1 MQSDRSLNIAHLCS
15 RIMKTEASSDETTS
29 PSPRKLRVRTVK
41 TNTRDGALVQERRD
55 VLIRAAIKVFIEKGF
70 HEATVRDIGRVADMT
85 QGTIYNYVKSKD
97 DILYLVCD
105 RIIAEYQL
113 KVKQALDETA
123 DARTQVS
130 AALRTVARIMYEHQD
145 EIMLIYQNSHLL
157 DNRSRKVILARV
169 EEFIAMFENILAK
182 ASEQTRI
189 DFGNLHIAANIVT
202 FLPTMIAL
210 RRWSLR
216 DRAKPEEVIETLS
229 TFMARGLG
237 FN

>member
-1 MQSDRSLNIAHLCS
+1 
-15 RIMKTEASSDETTS
+15 MKSDEFFDEES
-29 PSPRKLRVRTVK
+29 PAAVRKPRARIVK
-41 TNTRDGALVQERRD
+41 TNTRDEALVQERRD
-55 VLIRAAIKVFIEKGF
+55 ALIRAAIKVFIEKGF
-70 HEATVRDIGRVADMT
+70 HEATVRDIGRAADMT

-113 KVKQALDETA
+113 KVKKALDESA
-123 DARTQVS
+123 APATQVS
-130 AALRTVARIMYEHQD
+130 AALQTITRIMYEHQD

-157 DNRSRKVILARV
+157 DKRSRKVILARV
-169 EEFIAMFENILAK
+169 EEFIAMFEGILGQAG
-182 ASEQTRI
+182 SQTSMRL
-189 DFGNLHIAANIVT
+189 GNLHIAANIVT

-216 DRAKPEEVIETLS
+216 DRTEPEEVIDALS

-237 FN
+237 LK

>member
-1 MQSDRSLNIAHLCS
+1 
-15 RIMKTEASSDETTS
+15 MKTEASSDETTS
-29 PSPRKLRVRTVK
+29 PSARKPRARTVK

-113 KVKQALDETA
+113 KVKKALDETA
-123 DARTQVS
+123 DAQTQVS
-130 AALRTVARIMYEHQD
+130 AALRTVARIVYEHQD

-169 EEFIAMFENILAK
+169 EEFIAMFESILAK
-182 ASEQTRI
+182 ASEQTKI

-216 DRAKPEEVIETLS
+216 DRTKPEEVIETLS

>member
-15 RIMKTEASSDETTS
+15 RIMKTEASPDQTTS
-29 PSPRKLRVRTVK
+29 PSPRKPRVRTVK

-182 ASEQTRI
+182 ASEQTKI

>member
-1 MQSDRSLNIAHLCS
+1 
-15 RIMKTEASSDETTS
+15 MKTEASSDETTS
-29 PSPRKLRVRTVK
+29 PSPRKLRGRTVK

>member
-1 MQSDRSLNIAHLCS
+1 MQSDRSLNFAHLCS

-29 PSPRKLRVRTVK
+29 PSARKPRARTVK

-113 KVKQALDETA
+113 KVKKALDETA
-123 DARTQVS
+123 DAQTQVS
-130 AALRTVARIMYEHQD
+130 AALRTVARIVYEHQD

-169 EEFIAMFENILAK
+169 EEFIAMFESILAK

-216 DRAKPEEVIETLS
+216 DRTKPEEVIETLS

>member
-1 MQSDRSLNIAHLCS
+1 MMLEQTFHSHIRMKSD
-15 RIMKTEASSDETTS
+15 ASSNDQS
-29 PSPRKLRVRTVK
+29 PAVRKPRARIVK
-41 TNTRDGALVQERRD
+41 TNTRDETLVQERRD
-55 VLIRAAIKVFIEKGF
+55 ILVRAAIRVFIEKGF
-70 HEATVRDIGRVADMT
+70 HEATVRDIGRAADMT

-105 RIIAEYQL
+105 RIIAEYQF
-113 KVKQALDETA
+113 KVKQALDESA
-123 DARTQVS
+123 APATQVS

-157 DNRSRKVILARV
+157 DKRSRKVILARV
-169 EEFIAMFENILAK
+169 EEFIAMFEGILST
-182 ASEQTRI
+182 ASSETRL

-216 DRAKPEEVIETLS
+216 DRTEPEEVIEALS

-237 FN
+237 FK

>member
-1 MQSDRSLNIAHLCS
+1 
-15 RIMKTEASSDETTS
+15 MKIEVSSNKTFNA
-29 PSPRKLRVRTVK
+29 PARKPRARTVQ
-41 TNTRDGALVQERRD
+41 TNTRDEALVQERRD

-70 HEATVRDIGRVADMT
+70 HEATVRDIGRAADMT

-105 RIIAEYQL
+105 RIVTEYQL
-113 KVKQALDETA
+113 KVKQALEETA
-123 DARTQVS
+123 GTQTQVF

-145 EIMLIYQNSHLL
+145 EIVLIYQNSHLL
-157 DNRSRKVILARV
+157 DKRSRNIILARV
-169 EEFIAMFENILAK
+169 EEFIAMFESILAK
-182 ASEQTRI
+182 ASEQTKI
-189 DFGNLHIAANIVT
+189 DFGNLNIAANIVT

-216 DRAKPEEVIETLS
+216 DRTNPEEVIEALS

-237 FN
+237 FS

>member
-1 MQSDRSLNIAHLCS
+1 
-15 RIMKTEASSDETTS
+15 MKTETLSDDTIN
-29 PSPRKLRVRTVK
+29 PSARKPRARTVK
-41 TNTRDGALVQERRD
+41 TNTRDEALVQERRD
-55 VLIRAAIKVFIEKGF
+55 ALIRAAIKVFIEKGF

-113 KVKQALDETA
+113 KVKRALGETA
-123 DARTQVS
+123 DAQTQVS
-130 AALRTVARIMYEHQD
+130 AAFRTVARIMYEHQD

-157 DNRSRKVILARV
+157 DSRSRKVILARV
-169 EEFIAMFENILAK
+169 EEFISMFESILAK
-182 ASEQTRI
+182 ASEQTNI

-216 DRAKPEEVIETLS
+216 DRAKPEEVIEMLS

-237 FN
+237 FS

>member
-1 MQSDRSLNIAHLCS
+1 
-15 RIMKTEASSDETTS
+15 MKTEASSDETTS
-29 PSPRKLRVRTVK
+29 PSARKPRARTVK

-113 KVKQALDETA
+113 KVKKALDETA
-123 DARTQVS
+123 DAQTQVS
-130 AALRTVARIMYEHQD
+130 AALRTVARIVYEHQD

-169 EEFIAMFENILAK
+169 EEFIAMFESILAK

-216 DRAKPEEVIETLS
+216 DRTKPEEVIETLS

>member
-1 MQSDRSLNIAHLCS
+1 
-15 RIMKTEASSDETTS
+15 MKTEASSDETTN